1 MPGNPLVR
9 FDEGRV
15 GRTDGVALSPTL
27 PTLEYQAKPG
37 CSSELQGAHHVNCS
51 FIRVVEPE
59 RVGVIRLVETGETN
73 LRAAAQ
79 ANPIRPRDAI

>member
-27 PTLEYQAKPG
+27 PPLP
-37 CSSELQGAHHVNCS
+37 
-51 FIRVVEPE
+51 
-59 RVGVIRLVETGETN
+59 
-73 LRAAAQ
+73 
-79 ANPIRPRDAI
+79 